1 LNHTEFVSAYRE
13 GRITVQFDPTR
24 AAQLLSARLLL
35 PVMTLPVLGLGVG
48 LALIGWLWTG
58 LIVIALGF
66 IVPRLIK
73 RSAPHFLL
81 TQMLEDA
88 QEYDAICKANVM
100 QLVGNTQTTHES
112 PGV

>member
-1 LNHTEFVSAYRE
+1 MTHSDFTSAYRA
-13 GRITVQFDPTR
+13 GRVTVTFDPRR

-35 PVMTLPVLGLGVG
+35 PVVTLPVLGLGVG
-48 LALIGWLWTG
+48 LALMGWLWTG
-58 LIVIALGF
+58 LAVIALGF

-88 QEYDAICKANVM
+88 RAYEAICQADVM
-100 QLVGNTQTTHES
+100 RIEEKRDA
-112 PGV
+112 P